1 MRANFT
7 YEELQL
13 RSLVLFVLVS
23 AVHVSDKT
31 GFVGHNCFGRNQLLI
46 IAAVQLLCALAAGET
61 SLNAGDNSRAPRCSR
76 QDRIALVHGFGS
88 FPTAMCKA
96 GCTQQALL
104 NLFWKHFAYVCD
116 GASMYYFLGIKTCA

>member
-31 GFVGHNCFGRNQLLI
+31 GFVGHNCFGCNQLLI

-61 SLNAGDNSRAPRCSR
+61 SLNAGDNSRAPGAAVRIELHLYMALAVFPLPCAKLAALSR
-76 QDRIALVHGFGS
+76 H
-88 FPTAMCKA
+88 C
-96 GCTQQALL
+96 
-104 NLFWKHFAYVCD
+104 
-116 GASMYYFLGIKTCA
+116 